1 MDKTVEMMIDKTIL
15 QPHLIDINT
24 SHALDFE
31 INRDS
36 DPHGYNLIM
45 CFRTPAFIM
54 TNAGIETAQPGDC
67 IIHSTDFRQYHGSV
81 PDAAEGFR
89 NDWLH
94 VLPETLL
101 PLMNALQLPWNT
113 LLSTGQPEIL
123 TPYIRRLMEELT
135 VNDEFSGRAIVN
147 QLDDMLLTVTRSYRK
162 MLMLRD
168 ELTAAERRYFPEFAA
183 IRTRML
189 EDCRNNFTIK
199 TLAARV
205 NLSQERFAALYRK
218 FFSSTPYAEL
228 IDARLV
234 LARRLLL
241 NTFMEVKEI
250 SAACG
255 WEDIHYFSRLFKKKI
270 GISPSQYRHHGIKP
284 KGSQVRKKQ

>member
-1 MDKTVEMMIDKTIL
+1 MNKKIL

-24 SHALDFE
+24 SHSLDFK
-31 INRDS
+31 IDRDK

-45 CFRTPAFIM
+45 CFRTPAVIL
-54 TNAGIETAQPGDC
+54 TNAGVETARPGDC
-67 IIHSTDFRQYHGSV
+67 IIHSLDFRQYHGSA
-81 PDAAEGFR
+81 PGTAESFR

-94 VLPETLL
+94 VLPETLI
-101 PLMNALQLPWNT
+101 PLINALQLPWDT
-113 LLSTGQPEIL
+113 LLSTEQPEIL
-123 TPYIRRLMEELT
+123 TPYIKRLKEEMT
-135 VNDEFSGRAIVN
+135 VNDNFSERAIIN
-147 QLDDMLLTVTRSYRK
+147 QIDDMLLTTARSYRK

-168 ELTAAERRYFPEFAA
+168 ELTAAERRYFPDFVALRA
-183 IRTRML
+183 NML
-189 EDCRNNFTIK
+189 EDCRNNIIIK

-218 FFSSTPYAEL
+218 FFNSTPHAEL

-234 LARRLLL
+234 LARRMLQ
-241 NTFMEVKEI
+241 NTFMEIKEI

-270 GISPSQYRHHGIKP
+270 GISPSQYRH
-284 KGSQVRKKQ
+284 QALRK